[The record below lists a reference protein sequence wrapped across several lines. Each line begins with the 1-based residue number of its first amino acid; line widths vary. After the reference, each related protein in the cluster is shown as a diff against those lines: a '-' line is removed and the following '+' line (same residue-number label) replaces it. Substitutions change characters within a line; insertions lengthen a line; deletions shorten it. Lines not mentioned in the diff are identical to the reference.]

1 MTFQRVRLNAK
12 FKFKVTDSA
21 VMFQEQYVKL
31 EVILVRDF
39 NFRLM
44 NDRDGFFRMNLSQLQ
59 LRNQKGFLV
68 KMSALVFILIKH
80 MSCMYN
86 ENLADPLRGGGGNS
100 SASYLL
106 LNAPTETF
114 HASICVQVNFVG
126 LPNSMEANINRSIGS
141 D

>member
-39 NFRLM
+39 NFRLI

-80 MSCMYN
+80 MSCKYN
-86 ENLADPLRGGGGNS
+86 ENLADPLRGGNS

-126 LPNSMEANINRSIGS
+126 LPNSMEANINRSIVS